1 MKKLVVTVLM
11 MVFLSGCAAGEGNL
25 ERAMELRARLLG
37 CTSCTFD
44 TVITADYGDEVHTFS
59 MNCTGDKNGDLQFT
73 VTAPETI
80 AGITG
85 KFQGQKGMLTF
96 DEFALEFPRLTD
108 DQITPVSGPWILLRT
123 LLGGYLTSCGPDGE
137 NLRVTINDSYE
148 EDALTLDIWLNAEN
162 APIRGEILYDGRRI
176 VTMDIENFTIS

>member
-1 MKKLVVTVLM
+1 MTVILLTC
-11 MVFLSGCAAGEGNL
+11 FLSGCSSGEGNL
-25 ERAMELRARLLG
+25 ERAMELRAKLLG

-44 TVITADYGDEVHTFS
+44 VSITADYGDELHTFA
-59 MNCTGDKNGDLQFT
+59 MTCTGDKQGDMEFT

-85 KFQGQKGMLTF
+85 KFEGQKGMLTF
-96 DEFALEFPRLTD
+96 DEFALEFPRMTD

-123 LLGGYLTSCGPDGE
+123 LMGGYLTSCGADGE
-137 NLRVTINDSYE
+137 NLLVTINDSYE
-148 EDALTLDIWLNAEN
+148 DDALTLDVWLSEEN
-162 APIRGEILYDGRRI
+162 APIRAEILYDGWRI